1 MTDTIQSSISSLIG
15 KLKPSMR
22 HSSSHNNLTNL
33 GSAPEG
39 NFRPGSS
46 SPGGVQNNIRMM
58 NGINNTGLKKTGI
71 GGPIG

>member
-1 MTDTIQSSISSLIG
+1 
-15 KLKPSMR
+15 MR

-46 SPGGVQNNIRMM
+46 SPGGVQNNMRMM
-58 NGINNTGLKKTGI
+58 NGMNNAGLKKTGI